1 MRLSRLKKTL
11 EGLYDKYMTTCI
23 GIEGL
28 PEASFLLYPRQMTS
42 AAIVPERSRIV
53 VTAVLL
59 GQRIDTAGLERPDM
73 IQSNPLVLRD
83 GAGYVAL
90 YRFGVA
96 VFTGMTIVEQD
107 TYVRA
112 LQPRISGR
120 AAPEDTETAAVE
132 TGGIQEDRIP
142 PGGPIQVPE
151 FTAER
156 FVLLADALAKSV
168 ALGRDEREINRVF
181 DSIEPLA
188 VSLASTGTAPFPRK
202 KLLKLIGQILVAQ
215 HRVSGRVAVDEKP
228 DILWD
233 RPGLERLH
241 ARLED
246 EYELKERATTLQHK
260 LEVVVETARTVTEIL
275 DTNRSTRLELVIV
288 LLIFI
293 ETILSM
299 YSIFKG
305 LLH

>member
-1 MRLSRLKKTL
+1 M
-11 EGLYDKYMTTCI
+11 D
-23 GIEGL
+23 
-28 PEASFLLYPRQMTS
+28 LLYPRTMTT
-42 AAIVPERSRIV
+42 AATVPERSRIV

-83 GAGYVAL
+83 GSGYVAL

-96 VFTGMTIVEQD
+96 VFTGMSIAEQD
-107 TYVRA
+107 AYMRA

-120 AAPEDTETAAVE
+120 AAPEDTDTTVVE
-132 TGGIQEDRIP
+132 TGGVQEDRIP
-142 PGGPIQVPE
+142 PGGPIQMPD
-151 FTAER
+151 FAPER
-156 FVLLADALAKSV
+156 FVVLADALSKSV

-181 DSIEPLA
+181 DSIEPVA
-188 VSLASTGTAPFPRK
+188 AALASTGTAPFPRK
-202 KLLKLIGQILVAQ
+202 KLLKMIGQILVAQ

-233 RPGLERLH
+233 RPGLERLY

-275 DTNRSTRLELVIV
+275 DTNRSTRLEVVII
-288 LLIFI
+288 LLITI
-293 ETILSM
+293 ETVLSI
-299 YSIFKG
+299 YSIFRG